1 MVCVICQLLADFSAL
16 QTSEPGILPVD
27 FCHQD
32 RSGISYA
39 RDNVAVCANVDDE
52 VFKIKDVAMRMMD
65 YFCVRLLC

>member
-1 MVCVICQLLADFSAL
+1 MADSVAL
-16 QTSEPGILPVD
+16 QASEPGNLPVD

-52 VFKIKDVAMRMMD
+52 VFKIKDVVMRMMMD
-65 YFCVRLLC
+65 YFCVRLLCY

>member
-1 MVCVICQLLADFSAL
+1 MVICQLLADSAAL
-16 QTSEPGILPVD
+16 QTSEPGILLVD

-52 VFKIKDVAMRMMD
+52 VFKIKDVVMRMIGC
-65 YFCVRLLC
+65 FCVRLLC